1 MANFEVTINPTTLA
15 VSGSMKIREKKSTAD
30 YDEVPLVVAPNTDGP
45 TNMIIQ
51 RDQDWLVR
59 FNINTSGIFTKFLKG
74 GTWKVKVLVEGL
86 GGATGTAGN
95 SSFVDPGAG
104 SNTIDVSFAKGSLAQ
119 GYYRV
124 VGQLRW
130 YFQDGTAG
138 PIFAFEDLGI
148 IYMFED

>member
-15 VSGSMKIREKKSTAD
+15 VTGSMKIREKKSTAD
-30 YDEVPLVVAPNTDGP
+30 YDEVPLITGSNTDGP
-45 TNMIIQ
+45 TNMVIQ

-74 GTWKVKVLVEGL
+74 GTWKVRVLVEGL
-86 GGATGTAGN
+86 GGAAGTSGSNAY
-95 SSFVDPGAG
+95 VDSGAG
-104 SNTIDVSFAKGSLAQ
+104 SNTIDVNFAKGSLAQ